1 MSGIGTNW
9 EADMAQ
15 RSLRTRLS
23 LNIALVALLTVAIIS
38 VSSNVF
44 INRRFEDYIAQQRQ
58 QRVEEILS
66 SLVREYDAET
76 GTWNLEFLHGMGMY
90 ALYSGYIVKVYDLQG
105 EMLWDA
111 EVCDMRACMQ
121 VMDDISLQM
130 RERYPG
136 SAEGFDGN
144 GGFTAKISDLTLDG
158 RKIGKAS
165 VGYFSPYFLDENEF
179 HFLGA
184 LNAVLVGSSVF
195 SLVLAV
201 VVGCF
206 LAKNMSS
213 PIRKTA
219 QVAKQMSE
227 GDYVVRIQEK
237 TSVEELDE
245 LMSSVNHLARSLNEQ
260 ENLRKQITA
269 DVACELST
277 PLAAVGAHI
286 EAMMKGIQ
294 TPTRERLSNCRQEIE
309 RIGELVRGLETLAMQ
324 RSRLH
329 PT

>member
-1 MSGIGTNW
+1 
-9 EADMAQ
+9 MAQ

-23 LNIALVALLTVAIIS
+23 LDIAFVALLTVAIIS

-44 INRRFEDYIAQQRQ
+44 INRRFEGYIAQQQQ
-58 QRVEEILS
+58 QRVEEIFA
-66 SLVREYDAET
+66 SLAREYDAET
-76 GTWNLEFLHGMGMY
+76 GAWNPEFLHGMGMY
-90 ALYSGYIVKVYDLQG
+90 SLYSGYIVKVYDLQG
-105 EMLWDA
+105 ELLWDA
-111 EVCDMRACMQ
+111 ETCDMRACMQ

-136 SAEGFDGN
+136 DAEDDKN
-144 GGFTAKISDLTLDG
+144 GGFTTKVSDLTLNG
-158 RKIGKAS
+158 RKIGEAS
-165 VGYFSPYFLDENEF
+165 VGYFSPYFLDENDF

-184 LNAVLVGSSVF
+184 LNTVLVGSSVF

-201 VVGCF
+201 AVGCF

-219 QVAKQMSE
+219 AVAKQMSE
-227 GDYVVRIQEK
+227 GDYVARIQEK

-245 LMSSVNHLARSLNEQ
+245 LMSSVNHLARSLKEQ

-277 PLAAVGAHI
+277 PLTAVGTHI
-286 EAMMKGIQ
+286 EAMMKGLHA
-294 TPTRERLSNCRQEIE
+294 PTRERLSGCHQEIE
-309 RIGELVRGLETLAMQ
+309 RIGELVSDLETLYNTGSYYK
-324 RSRLH
+324 RLLGPDLPEPSR
-329 PT
+329 